1 MKSLDANEGSSA
13 RFLRP
18 GPPSL
23 DRAGLVPGQCHGHS
37 HHGHSHRAAFRGLF
51 VNATVPGT
59 GYLVNGG
66 CWRGTEGTER
76 KRQSDGAKKAQS
88 ETGRDVGRRAGA
100 NPMQRA
106 AKAVAA
112 PVSELQPS
120 VSHRILVS
128 RWVTARE
135 ERVRLAGYGGPLF
148 HRRPFL
154 GDGSHL
160 IVPTGLAKP
169 ALEALKVENCNSRVT
184 QHQSDI
190 GTPMNDKL
198 RFSSHCGSG

>member
-1 MKSLDANEGSSA
+1 MRALQQDSCA
-13 RFLRP
+13 P
-18 GPPSL
+18 GHHPL

-37 HHGHSHRAAFRGLF
+37 HHGHSHRAEFRGLF
-51 VNATVPGT
+51 VSATVPGKR
-59 GYLVNGG
+59 GLVAGD
-66 CWRGTEGTER
+66 RRKKAER
-76 KRQSDGAKKAQS
+76 RSEKAQS

-135 ERVRLAGYGGPLF
+135 ASVRLAGYGGPLF